1 MLNCLP
7 VLLQKAVCKR
17 ITPLELS
24 RRWGSISEEIE
35 QRCQSLQREFDCL
48 YAQVSGR
55 TRRAQ
60 VEKTLRGVYRKEAD
74 SLQTLLSCMN
84 KWIAARGGSAYLRM
98 ARESLDLAEE
108 LWRRR
113 IKALVDLSDRLHISW
128 SFPSSLKGA

>member
-1 MLNCLP
+1 MLNNLP
-7 VLLQKAVCKR
+7 ILLKR
-17 ITPLELS
+17 AASGRLTPLAFS

-35 QRCQSLQREFDCL
+35 LRCQSLQREFDYL

-60 VEKTLRGVYRKEAD
+60 VEKTLKGVYRKEAD
-74 SLQTLLSCMN
+74 CLHGLLSSMN

-113 IKALVDLSDRLHISW
+113 IKALLDLSDRLDISW
-128 SFPSSLKGA
+128 SFPSALKKA

>member
-1 MLNCLP
+1 MLNSLP
-7 VLLQKAVCKR
+7 ILLQRAASGR
-17 ITPLELS
+17 LTPLAFS

-35 QRCQSLQREFDCL
+35 LRCQSLQREFDCL

-60 VEKTLRGVYRKEAD
+60 VEKTLKGVYRKEAD
-74 SLQTLLSCMN
+74 CLHGLLSSMN

-113 IKALVDLSDRLHISW
+113 IKALLDLSDRLDISW
-128 SFPSSLKGA
+128 SFPSALKKA

>member
-1 MLNCLP
+1 MLDNLP
-7 VLLQKAVCKR
+7 VLLQRAVSGR
-17 ITPLELS
+17 ITPLAFS

-35 QRCQSLQREFDCL
+35 LRCQSLQREFDCL

-60 VEKTLRGVYRKEAD
+60 VEKTLKGVYRKEAD
-74 SLQTLLSCMN
+74 CLHSLLSCMN
-84 KWIAARGGSAYLRM
+84 KWIAGRGGSAYLRM

-113 IKALVDLSDRLHISW
+113 IKALVDLSDRLDVSW
-128 SFPSSLKGA
+128 SFPSALKKA